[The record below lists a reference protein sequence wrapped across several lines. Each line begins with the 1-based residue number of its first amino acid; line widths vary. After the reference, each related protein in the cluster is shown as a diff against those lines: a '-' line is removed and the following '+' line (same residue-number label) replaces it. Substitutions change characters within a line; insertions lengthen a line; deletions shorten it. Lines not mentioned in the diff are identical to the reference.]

1 MYARVS
7 RPRSLSI
14 SDEQVRHGVE
24 MGNLLSRSLLYFFKH
39 NDMEELESVLK
50 EITAKARPDKNV
62 RRWIVVEVRIHRGVR
77 GTQQ

>member
-1 MYARVS
+1 
-7 RPRSLSI
+7 
-14 SDEQVRHGVE
+14 